1 MPVNNLLQLKLR
13 KTKNYANF
21 GKGDTIYYAS
31 CYALT
36 RKGMEHIIKNQEAV
50 LRDGDNYTYANPGA
64 KHKDDITRAISMPRL
79 CYQRFYDT
87 CLTYARDH
95 KDSARGRYL
104 ATWLEPDLYGA
115 PTDEPIPPER
125 LKNDKEIKTE
135 GCGEEKNIIILSM
148 SCDKPLYV
156 KEEKAIRDSWAKD
169 IIEGKYKNIIFS
181 ILGMGLVVGI
191 SLLNTK
197 SGLVDVGNITHLT
210 IPLAIYIFL
219 TGAIA
224 ITAMVLPGISGST
237 LLLIFGLYMP
247 IMTAIKKVLSF
258 NFNYALPLLIF
269 LAGILVGIVTFVRLI
284 KKALV
289 KYRSQ
294 TIYTIIGMMLGSL
307 YAIIQGPT
315 TLKVPQP
322 AMTFQ
327 TFSVLWFIIG
337 AVIIFLLQ
345 LFKKVMEK

>member
-1 MPVNNLLQLKLR
+1 MKKIKMIIMRFVQGFFMAAADSVPGVSGGTIAFLL
-13 KTKNYANF
+13 
-21 GKGDTIYYAS
+21 G
-31 CYALT
+31 
-36 RKGMEHIIKNQEAV
+36 
-50 LRDGDNYTYANPGA
+50 
-64 KHKDDITRAISMPRL
+64 
-79 CYQRFYDT
+79 FYDEFINA
-87 CLTYARDH
+87 LD
-95 KDSARGRYL
+95 
-104 ATWLEPDLYGA
+104 DLFKGKLSEKKKALLFLLKIGIGWVAGFLICALLLVKLFDRKIYGLSSLFLGFIIFA
-115 PTDEPIPPER
+115 IP
-125 LKNDKEIKTE
+125 LVII
-135 GCGEEKNIIILSM
+135 EEKQVL
-148 SCDKPLYV
+148 K
-156 KEEKAIRDSWAKD
+156 
-169 IIEGKYKNIIFS
+169 GKYKNIIFS

-247 IMTAIKKVLSF
+247 IMTCVKKVLSF
-258 NFNYALPLLIF
+258 NFSYALPLLIF

-307 YAIIQGPT
+307 YAIVQGPT

-322 AMTFQ
+322 AMTFS
-327 TFSVLWFIIG
+327 TFSIFWFIVG
-337 AVIIFLLQ
+337 VAIIFLLQ
-345 LFKKVMEK
+345 VFKKVMEK